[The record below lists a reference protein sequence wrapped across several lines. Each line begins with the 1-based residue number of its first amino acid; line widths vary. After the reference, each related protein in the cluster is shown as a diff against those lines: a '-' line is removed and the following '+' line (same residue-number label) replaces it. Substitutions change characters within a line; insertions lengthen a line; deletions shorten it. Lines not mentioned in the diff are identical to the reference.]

1 MLPNIGYEANSVFE
15 RDALKPKY
23 PTEALHAKCAS
34 PFELRG
40 CIEALHKA
48 GVPVSMESMTGSDDA
63 THPNIGWIG
72 GSVVQFTKEPY
83 CREIPLSEFM
93 DIFLKPEP
101 KPEAPKILDREYRVT
116 GNGGPAHAFGIGSVV
131 HLIGEIDGSGYFTGQ
146 FEGND
151 CRQLV
156 NMNCVELLPEKP
168 WWTAYKE
175 GDEVW
180 VKGTIGGVELEDC
193 EDGQPLRVDFDDYE
207 LWLTEKDEIKK
218 A

>member
-1 MLPNIGYEANSVFE
+1 MLPNIGYKANSTYE
-15 RDALKPKY
+15 RDAIFDELEKMGY
-23 PTEALHAKCAS
+23 PVEPQEERSANYDPCLIVVANKKNGATHFLAYDNFESATEYPSPESFLDAAREAL
-34 PFELRG
+34 
-40 CIEALHKA
+40 
-48 GVPVSMESMTGSDDA
+48 
-63 THPNIGWIG
+63 
-72 GSVVQFTKEPY
+72 
-83 CREIPLSEFM
+83 
-93 DIFLKPEP
+93 

-116 GNGGPAHAFGIGSVV
+116 GNGVPAHAFEIGSVV

-193 EDGQPLRVDFDDYE
+193 EDGQPLRVDFDDYK
-207 LWLTEKDEIKK
+207 LWLTEKAEIKK